1 MEGRESLE
9 KEAGHSRLG
18 GGSFHQQGSLP
29 RRPVVGAT
37 EEQISVPACH
47 ISELYRGLHGF
58 SHSHCPDGLICP
70 KVSLGCLFENGS
82 QGETPVEHAFQAQ
95 EGGVQPHLLGPI
107 LRSIYSHILWMGSF
121 NKRTQDPW
129 ILLEPE
135 AILPKSPT
143 YDTLKKFS
151 DNDVKPFRSYF
162 QTKQCDFLGKT
173 IKSF

>member
-47 ISELYRGLHGF
+47 ISELCRGLHGF

-95 EGGVQPHLLGPI
+95 EGGSSPISWVQFSGQFIVTSFEWGPSTNEHKI
-107 LRSIYSHILWMGSF
+107 LEFYW
-121 NKRTQDPW
+121 
-129 ILLEPE
+129 
-135 AILPKSPT
+135 SP
-143 YDTLKKFS
+143 
-151 DNDVKPFRSYF
+151 KPFS
-162 QTKQCDFLGKT
+162 LSLPHT
-173 IKSF
+173 IL